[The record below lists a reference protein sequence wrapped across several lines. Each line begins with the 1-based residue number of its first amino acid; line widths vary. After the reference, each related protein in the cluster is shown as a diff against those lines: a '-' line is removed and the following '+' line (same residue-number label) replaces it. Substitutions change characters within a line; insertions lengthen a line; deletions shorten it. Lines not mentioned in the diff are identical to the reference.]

1 MDDVELIGSLLKDAV
16 TSFAR
21 AKLRDRDLYLGKV
34 TAYKRVLDVTGNGKY
49 AWDMID
55 EAFAEMSDSE
65 PASKIKNAMRGIMR
79 G

>member
-1 MDDVELIGSLLKDAV
+1 MDELDLIGSLLKDAV
-16 TSFAR
+16 ISFAR

-55 EAFAEMSDSE
+55 EAFADMIDND
-65 PASKIKNAMRGIMR
+65 PPSKIKSAMQGIMR